1 MATVNYEVVYKLD
14 GVESWL
20 YFHSEEGKA
29 KAAGEEYF
37 KRVMKDSGWTKRAK
51 LIRVRKIVKAVDPP
65 LTKAQKD
72 AVRSRERTKQSANSR
87 RSRGTGKPKAKPK
100 KVSKTVPST
109 SLSSI
114 LEAGPPRSKVSK
126 AKLPKNK

>member
-1 MATVNYEVVYKLD
+1 MYFFPGKKDYK
-14 GVESWL
+14 VEGDK
-20 YFHSEEGKA
+20 H
-29 KAAGEEYF
+29 F
-37 KRVMKDSGWTKRAK
+37 KRVCRDSGWKGAK
-51 LIRVRKIVKAVDPP
+51 IVKIRKQVKAVDPP

-72 AVRSRERTKQSANSR
+72 ALRKGTKSNKGTNTRRTRGDRSDKT
-87 RSRGTGKPKAKPK
+87 KPKE
-100 KVSKTVPST
+100 VSRAVPST

>member
-20 YFHSEEGKA
+20 YFHSVEGKA
-29 KAAGEEYF
+29 KAAGEKHF

-51 LIRVRKIVKAVDPP
+51 LIRIRKIVKAIDPP
-65 LTKAQKD
+65 LTKAQKN
-72 AVRSRERTKQSANSR
+72 ALRSRSKPNKSNNTR
-87 RSRGTGKPKAKPK
+87 RSRASGKSSPKPK
-100 KVSKTVPST
+100 KVSGAGEST
-109 SLSSI
+109 SLSRL